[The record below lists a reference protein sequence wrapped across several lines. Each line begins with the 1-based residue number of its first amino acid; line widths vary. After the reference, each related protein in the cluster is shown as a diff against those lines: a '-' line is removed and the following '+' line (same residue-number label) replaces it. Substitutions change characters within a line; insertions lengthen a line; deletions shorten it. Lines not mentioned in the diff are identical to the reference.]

1 MNENMETRMYVG
13 PVESR
18 ASEDGS
24 KITIIGQPVVFD
36 QETDIA
42 GLWAESIAPGSIDAE
57 TLRDVRLLVN
67 HDFNGIPLARSR
79 RNNANS
85 TMRSTIQDY
94 AVDMEADLDAKN
106 PKAIEVDS
114 AIKRGD
120 ISGMSFAFLVD
131 GEEWTDLDTD
141 YPHRRITHISRIF
154 EFSICTFPAYEGTS
168 VASRSLDSGKKSLA
182 DARAALES
190 ARQRAAKVNELNQRL
205 KEINHD

>member
-13 PVESR
+13 KVESR

-24 KITIIGQPVVFD
+24 KITIIGQPVVFN
-36 QETDIA
+36 QKTDIA
-42 GLWAESIAPGSIDAE
+42 GLWSESIAPGAIDTE
-57 TLRDVRLLVN
+57 TLRDVRLLIN
-67 HDFNGIPLARSR
+67 HDFSGVPLARSR

-85 TMRSTIQDY
+85 TMRATFNDF

-120 ISGMSFAFLVD
+120 ITGMSFAFLVD
-131 GEEWTDLDTD
+131 GEEWDDLDTD
-141 YPHRRITHISRIF
+141 YPHRTITHVSVIY

-168 VASRSLDSGKKSLA
+168 VASRSLDSGKRSLA

-190 ARQRAAKVNELNQRL
+190 ARQKAAKIDELNARL
-205 KEINHD
+205 KEIQS

>member
-13 PVESR
+13 KVESR

-24 KITIIGQPVVFD
+24 KITIIGQPVVFN
-36 QETDIA
+36 QKTDIA
-42 GLWAESIAPGSIDAE
+42 GLWSESIAPGAIDTE
-57 TLRDVRLLVN
+57 TLRDVRLLIN
-67 HDFNGIPLARSR
+67 HDFSGVPLARSR

-85 TMRSTIQDY
+85 TMRATFNDF

-120 ISGMSFAFLVD
+120 ITGMSFAFLVD
-131 GEEWTDLDTD
+131 GEEWDDLDTD
-141 YPHRRITHISRIF
+141 YPHRTITHVSVIY

-168 VASRSLDSGKKSLA
+168 VASRSLDSGKRSLA

-190 ARQRAAKVNELNQRL
+190 ARQKAAKINELNAQL
-205 KEINHD
+205 KEIQS

>member
-13 PVESR
+13 KVESR

-36 QETDIA
+36 QKTDIA
-42 GLWAESIAPGSIDAE
+42 GLWSESIAPGAIDTE
-57 TLRDVRLLVN
+57 TLRDVRLLIN
-67 HDFNGIPLARSR
+67 HDFSGVPLARSR

-85 TMRSTIQDY
+85 TMRATINDF

-106 PKAIEVDS
+106 PKVIEVDS

-120 ISGMSFAFLVD
+120 ITGMSFAFLVD
-131 GEEWTDLDTD
+131 GEEWDDLDTD
-141 YPHRRITHISRIF
+141 YPHRTITHVSVIY

-168 VASRSLDSGKKSLA
+168 VASRSLDSGKRSLA

-190 ARQRAAKVNELNQRL
+190 ARQKAAKIDELNAQL
-205 KEINHD
+205 KEIQS

>member
-13 PVESR
+13 KVESR

-24 KITIIGQPVVFD
+24 KITIIGQPVVFN
-36 QETDIA
+36 QKTDIA
-42 GLWAESIAPGSIDAE
+42 GLWSESIAPGAIDTE
-57 TLRDVRLLVN
+57 TLRDVRLLIN
-67 HDFNGIPLARSR
+67 HDFSGVPLARSR

-85 TMRSTIQDY
+85 TMRATFNDF

-120 ISGMSFAFLVD
+120 ITGMSFAFLVD
-131 GEEWTDLDTD
+131 GEEWDDLDTD
-141 YPHRRITHISRIF
+141 YPHRTITHVSVIY

-168 VASRSLDSGKKSLA
+168 VASRSLDSGKRSLA

-190 ARQRAAKVNELNQRL
+190 ARQKAAKIDELNAQL
-205 KEINHD
+205 KEIQS

>member
-13 PVESR
+13 KVESR

-24 KITIIGQPVVFD
+24 KITIIGQPVVFN
-36 QETDIA
+36 QKTDIA
-42 GLWAESIAPGSIDAE
+42 GLWSESIAPGAIDTE
-57 TLRDVRLLVN
+57 TLRDVRLLIN
-67 HDFNGIPLARSR
+67 HDFSGVPLARSR

-85 TMRSTIQDY
+85 TMRATFNDF
-94 AVDMEADLDAKN
+94 AVDMEADLDVKN

-120 ISGMSFAFLVD
+120 ITGMSFAFLVD

-141 YPHRRITHISRIF
+141 YPHRTITHVSVIY

-168 VASRSLDSGKKSLA
+168 VASRSLDSGKRSLA

-190 ARQRAAKVNELNQRL
+190 ARQKAAKIDELNARL
-205 KEINHD
+205 KEIQS

>member
-13 PVESR
+13 KVESR

-24 KITIIGQPVVFD
+24 KITIIGQPVVFN
-36 QETDIA
+36 QKTDIA
-42 GLWAESIAPGSIDAE
+42 GLWSESIAPGAIDTE
-57 TLRDVRLLVN
+57 TLRDVRLLIN
-67 HDFNGIPLARSR
+67 HDFSGVPLARSR

-85 TMRSTIQDY
+85 TMRATFNDF

-120 ISGMSFAFLVD
+120 ITGMSFAFLVD
-131 GEEWTDLDTD
+131 GEEWDDLDTD
-141 YPHRRITHISRIF
+141 YPHRTITHVSVIY

-168 VASRSLDSGKKSLA
+168 VASRSLDSGKRSLA

-190 ARQRAAKVNELNQRL
+190 AKNRAAKIDELNAQL
-205 KEINHD
+205 KEIQS

>member
-1 MNENMETRMYVG
+1 MNENMESRMFVG
-13 PVESR
+13 TVESR
-18 ASEDGS
+18 ASEDGQ
-24 KITIIGQPVVFD
+24 KITIVGQPVVFN
-36 QETDIA
+36 QETDI
-42 GLWAESIAPGSIDAE
+42 GGWWREKIAPGAIDQE

-85 TMRSTIQDY
+85 TMRATIEDY
-94 AVDMEADLDAKN
+94 AVEMEADLDAKN

-131 GEEWTDLDTD
+131 GEEWTDLDSD
-141 YPHRRITHISRIF
+141 YPLRTITHVSKIF

-168 VASRSLDSGKKSLA
+168 IASRSLESGKKSLA

-190 ARQRAAKVNELNQRL
+190 ARKKAEQINSLNQRL
-205 KEINHD
+205 KEINHE

>member
-13 PVESR
+13 KVESR

-36 QETDIA
+36 QKTDIA
-42 GLWAESIAPGSIDAE
+42 GLWSESIAPGAIDTE
-57 TLRDVRLLVN
+57 TLRDVRLLIN
-67 HDFNGIPLARSR
+67 HDFSGVPLARSR

-85 TMRSTIQDY
+85 TMRATINDF

-106 PKAIEVDS
+106 PKVIEVDS

-120 ISGMSFAFLVD
+120 ITGMSFAFLVD
-131 GEEWTDLDTD
+131 GEEWDDLDTD
-141 YPHRRITHISRIF
+141 YPHRTITHVSVIY

-190 ARQRAAKVNELNQRL
+190 ARQKAAKIDELNAQL
-205 KEINHD
+205 KEIQS

>member
-13 PVESR
+13 KVESR

-24 KITIIGQPVVFD
+24 KITITGQPVVFN
-36 QETDIA
+36 QKTDIA
-42 GLWAESIAPGSIDAE
+42 GLWSESIAPGAIDTE
-57 TLRDVRLLVN
+57 TLRDVRLLIN
-67 HDFNGIPLARSR
+67 HDFSGVPLARSR

-85 TMRSTIQDY
+85 TMRATFNDF

-120 ISGMSFAFLVD
+120 ITGMSFAFLVD

-141 YPHRRITHISRIF
+141 YPHRTITHVSVIY

-168 VASRSLDSGKKSLA
+168 VASRSLDSGKRSLA

-190 ARQRAAKVNELNQRL
+190 ARQKAAKIDELNAQL
-205 KEINHD
+205 KEIQS

>member
-13 PVESR
+13 KVESR

-24 KITIIGQPVVFD
+24 KITIIGQPVVFN
-36 QETDIA
+36 QKTDIA
-42 GLWAESIAPGSIDAE
+42 GLWSESIAPGAIDTE
-57 TLRDVRLLVN
+57 TLRDVRLLIN
-67 HDFNGIPLARSR
+67 HDFSGVPLARSR

-85 TMRSTIQDY
+85 TMRATFNDV

-120 ISGMSFAFLVD
+120 ITGMSFAFLVD
-131 GEEWTDLDTD
+131 GEEWDDLDTN
-141 YPHRRITHISRIF
+141 YPHRTITHVSVIY

-168 VASRSLDSGKKSLA
+168 VASRSLDSGKRSLA

-190 ARQRAAKVNELNQRL
+190 ARQKAAKIDELNARL
-205 KEINHD
+205 KEIQS

>member
-13 PVESR
+13 KVESR
-18 ASEDGS
+18 ASDDGQ
-24 KITIIGQPVVFD
+24 KITIAGQPVVFD

-42 GLWAESIAPGSIDAE
+42 GLWSESIAPRAIDQE

-85 TMRSTIQDY
+85 TMRATIQDY

-120 ISGMSFAFLVD
+120 ITGMSFAFLVD

-141 YPHRRITHISRIF
+141 YPHRRITHVSKIF

-168 VASRSLDSGKKSLA
+168 VASRSLDSGKRSLA

-190 ARQRAAKVNELNQRL
+190 ARQKAAKIDELNAQL
-205 KEINHD
+205 KEIQS

>member
-13 PVESR
+13 KVESR

-24 KITIIGQPVVFD
+24 KITIIGQPVVFN
-36 QETDIA
+36 QKTDIA
-42 GLWAESIAPGSIDAE
+42 GLWSESIAPGAIDTE
-57 TLRDVRLLVN
+57 TLRDVRLLIN
-67 HDFNGIPLARSR
+67 HDFSGVPLARSR

-85 TMRSTIQDY
+85 TMRATFNDF
-94 AVDMEADLDAKN
+94 AVDMEADLDVKN

-120 ISGMSFAFLVD
+120 ITGMSFAFLVD

-141 YPHRRITHISRIF
+141 YPHRTITHVSVIY

-168 VASRSLDSGKKSLA
+168 VASRSLDSGKRSLA

-190 ARQRAAKVNELNQRL
+190 ARQKAAKIDELNAQL
-205 KEINHD
+205 KEIQS

>member
-13 PVESR
+13 KVESR
-18 ASEDGS
+18 ASDDGQ
-24 KITIIGQPVVFD
+24 KFTIVGQPVVFD

-42 GLWAESIAPGSIDAE
+42 GLWSESIAPGSIDQE

-85 TMRSTIQDY
+85 TMRATIQDY

-120 ISGMSFAFLVD
+120 ITGMSFAFLVD

-141 YPHRRITHISRIF
+141 YPHRRITHISKIF

-168 VASRSLDSGKKSLA
+168 VASRSLDSGKRSLA

-190 ARQRAAKVNELNQRL
+190 ARQKAAKIDELNARL
-205 KEINHD
+205 KEIQS

>member
-13 PVESR
+13 KVESR
-18 ASEDGS
+18 ASDDGQ
-24 KITIIGQPVVFD
+24 KITIVGQPVVFD

-42 GLWAESIAPGSIDAE
+42 GLWSESIAPGSIDQE

-85 TMRSTIQDY
+85 TMRATIQDY

-114 AIKRGD
+114 AIKRRD
-120 ISGMSFAFLVD
+120 VTGMSFAFLVD
-131 GEEWTDLDTD
+131 GEEWTNLDTD
-141 YPHRRITHISRIF
+141 YPHRRITHISKIF

-168 VASRSLDSGKKSLA
+168 VASRSLDSGKRSLA

-190 ARQRAAKVNELNQRL
+190 ARQKAAKIDELNTQL
-205 KEINHD
+205 KEIQS

>member
-13 PVESR
+13 KVESR
-18 ASEDGS
+18 ASEDES
-24 KITIIGQPVVFD
+24 KITIIGQPVVFN
-36 QETDIA
+36 QKTDIA
-42 GLWAESIAPGSIDAE
+42 GLWSESIAPGAIDQE

-85 TMRSTIQDY
+85 TMRTIQDY

-106 PKAIEVDS
+106 PKVIEVDS

-120 ISGMSFAFLVD
+120 ITGMSFAFLVD

-141 YPHRRITHISRIF
+141 YPHRRITHVSKIF

-168 VASRSLDSGKKSLA
+168 VASRSLDSGKRSLA

-190 ARQRAAKVNELNQRL
+190 ARQKAAKIDELNARL
-205 KEINHD
+205 KEIQS

>member
-13 PVESR
+13 KVESR
-18 ASEDGS
+18 ASDDGQ
-24 KITIIGQPVVFD
+24 KITIVGQPVVFD

-42 GLWAESIAPGSIDAE
+42 ELWSESIAPGAIDQE

-85 TMRSTIQDY
+85 TMRATIQDY

-120 ISGMSFAFLVD
+120 ITGMSFAFLVD

-141 YPHRRITHISRIF
+141 YPHRRITHISKIF

-168 VASRSLDSGKKSLA
+168 VASRSLDSGKRSLA

-190 ARQRAAKVNELNQRL
+190 ARQKAAKIDELNAQL
-205 KEINHD
+205 KEIQS

>member
-13 PVESR
+13 KVESR

-36 QETDIA
+36 QKTDIA
-42 GLWAESIAPGSIDAE
+42 GLWSESIAPGAIDTE
-57 TLRDVRLLVN
+57 TLRDVRLLIN
-67 HDFNGIPLARSR
+67 HDFSGVPLARSR

-85 TMRSTIQDY
+85 TMRATFNDF

-106 PKAIEVDS
+106 PKVIEVDS

-120 ISGMSFAFLVD
+120 ITGMSFAFLVD
-131 GEEWTDLDTD
+131 GEEWDDLDTD
-141 YPHRRITHISRIF
+141 YPHRTITHVSVIY

-190 ARQRAAKVNELNQRL
+190 ARQKAAKIDELNAQL
-205 KEINHD
+205 KEIQS

>member
-13 PVESR
+13 KVESR

-36 QETDIA
+36 QKTDIA
-42 GLWAESIAPGSIDAE
+42 GLWSESIAPGAIDTE
-57 TLRDVRLLVN
+57 TLRDVRLLIN
-67 HDFNGIPLARSR
+67 HDFSGVPLARSR

-85 TMRSTIQDY
+85 TMRATFNDF

-120 ISGMSFAFLVD
+120 ITGMSFAFLVD
-131 GEEWTDLDTD
+131 GEEWDDLDTD
-141 YPHRRITHISRIF
+141 YPHRTITHVSVIY

-168 VASRSLDSGKKSLA
+168 VASRSLDSGKRSLA

-190 ARQRAAKVNELNQRL
+190 ARQKAAKIDELNAQL
-205 KEINHD
+205 KEIQS

>member
-13 PVESR
+13 KVESR
-18 ASEDGS
+18 ASDDGQ
-24 KITIIGQPVVFD
+24 KITIVGQPVVFN

-42 GLWAESIAPGSIDAE
+42 GLWSESIAPGAIDQE

-85 TMRSTIQDY
+85 TMRATIQDY

-120 ISGMSFAFLVD
+120 ITGMSFAFLVD
-131 GEEWTDLDTD
+131 GEEWTDLNTD
-141 YPHRRITHISRIF
+141 YPHRRITHVSKIF

-168 VASRSLDSGKKSLA
+168 VASRSLDSGKRSLA

-190 ARQRAAKVNELNQRL
+190 AQQKAAKIDELNARL
-205 KEINHD
+205 KEIQS